1 MEFAG
6 AGARL
11 LDLDSALAECDVLIV
26 LVDHDLFKSI
36 PLEERA
42 DKIVCDTGG
51 LWLDQPSVG
60 HGNRLHRAA

>member
-1 MEFAG
+1 
-6 AGARL
+6 L
-11 LDLDSALAECDVLIV
+11 IDLDSALAECELLIV
-26 LVDHDLFKSI
+26 LVDHELFKSI

-42 DKIVCDTGG
+42 DKIVYDTRG